1 MLIRFEMAIINELQL
16 KKEALLETARLMT
29 AAARTAPKG
38 RGVDN
43 IQMFVISGEDI
54 ASLAQKLKEM
64 GDELDN
70 SLFLRDAQN
79 LLQSE
84 LLFLI
89 GTRYQ
94 SLGLKDCGLCG
105 FNNCAEKNKHPMMPC
120 VFNTTDIG
128 IAIGSA
134 VSVAMEQRV
143 DNRIMYTVGYA
154 ALRSGLFAEDI
165 KLAYGIPL
173 SISSKNPF
181 FDRK

>member
-1 MLIRFEMAIINELQL
+1 MARFEEPHLNID
-16 KKEALLETARLMT
+16 ALLYTAGLMV

-43 IQMFVISGEDI
+43 IQMFVISGEEI
-54 ASLAQKLKEM
+54 GLLAQKLKAM
-64 GDELDN
+64 GEELDN
-70 SLFLRDAQN
+70 SIFLRDARN
-79 LLQSE
+79 LLQAE
-84 LLFLI
+84 LLLLI
-89 GTRYQ
+89 GTRYK

-105 FNNCAEKNKHPMMPC
+105 FDNCEEKNKHPLMPC

-134 VSVAMEQRV
+134 VSVAMEHRV
-143 DNRIMYTVGYA
+143 DNRIMYSVGYA
-154 ALRSGLFAEDI
+154 ALRAGLFTEDI

>member
-1 MLIRFEMAIINELQL
+1 MAIIDELQL
-16 KKEALLETARLMT
+16 KKDALLQTAKLMV

-43 IQMFVISGEDI
+43 IQMFVILGEDLE
-54 ASLAQKLKEM
+54 ALAQKLKEM
-64 GDELDN
+64 GEELDN

-79 LLQSE
+79 LLQAD

-105 FNNCAEKNKHPMMPC
+105 FINCAEKNKHPLMPC

-134 VSVAMEQRV
+134 VSVAMEHRV

-154 ALRSGLFAEDI
+154 ALQSGLFAEDI
-165 KLAYGIPL
+165 RLAYGIPL

-181 FDRK
+181 FDRKL